1 MDIQSIIN
9 DPNATIV
16 DVREPFEFAR
26 RNAVG
31 SINIPLGTVA
41 QRFAEI
47 KDMPK
52 PLVFCCASGNRSG
65 MAAQYFQG
73 QGVSE
78 AFNGGSWAVVDAMKV
93 KAA

>member
-9 DPNATIV
+9 DPNATII
-16 DVREPFEFAR
+16 DVREPFEFAG
-26 RNAVG
+26 RNAEG

-41 QRFAEI
+41 ARFEEI
-47 KDMPK
+47 KAMSK

-65 MAAQYFQG
+65 MAAQYFQN

-78 AFNGGSWAVVDAMKV
+78 AYNGGSWAMVDAVKV

>member
-9 DPNATIV
+9 DPNATII
-16 DVREPFEFAR
+16 DVREPFEFAG
-26 RNAVG
+26 RNAEG

-41 QRFAEI
+41 ARFEEI
-47 KDMPK
+47 KAMPK

-65 MAAQYFQG
+65 MAAQYFQN

-78 AFNGGSWAVVDAMKV
+78 AYNGGSWAMVDAVKV